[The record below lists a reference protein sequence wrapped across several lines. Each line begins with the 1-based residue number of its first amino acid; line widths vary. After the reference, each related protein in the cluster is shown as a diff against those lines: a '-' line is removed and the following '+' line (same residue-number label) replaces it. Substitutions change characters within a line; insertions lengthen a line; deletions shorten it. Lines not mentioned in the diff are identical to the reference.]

1 MSSQKYTIYK
11 EFKLQ
16 CTTWNLLVSRNDCLK
31 IRPSAC
37 PVPVACAVAPLGPR
51 LASPQF
57 PRVTQCKQKEKAGTI
72 HTKKNAYIKNYLIFW
87 VRKR

>member
-1 MSSQKYTIYK
+1 MSSPKNTICK

-31 IRPSAC
+31 IRPSSC
-37 PVPVACAVAPLGPR
+37 PAPVACAVAPLGPR

-57 PRVTQCKQKEKAGTI
+57 PRATLLKQKGKADYI
-72 HTKKNAYIKNYLIFW
+72 WKKNFKQTYI
-87 VRKR
+87 